1 MKRKGR
7 ESCHLNDLFKRT
19 VMTPN
24 TEKRINK
31 LHRGQSW
38 TSVFDPPKEP
48 QTKTKLLPK
57 IRSSSFDKPMKPQS
71 KIK

>member
-1 MKRKGR
+1 
-7 ESCHLNDLFKRT
+7 
-19 VMTPN
+19 MTPN